1 MIESREVGD
10 MSSSIHSQKILKD
23 AKVFIFFED
32 QVFNYLYIGEVRRK
46 MASELKR
53 ICSRDEVILPNP
65 VNSMTLNVEQMTRLV
80 EFIQLQAMQERGG
93 FIDNPINKTLQYI
106 KICLEIALDKGKNL
120 FSVGYELTF
129 EIAIKDFFDQLRS
142 KYVNPS
148 IDSNYDK
155 NDSSQI
161 AVWCLDS
168 DGLQLDEK
176 SLNSGRSISVTPLQ
190 MFINYRKRKGL
201 LKNNKKLLKIKML
214 LKNIQLL
221 K

>member
-1 MIESREVGD
+1 

-32 QVFNYLYIGEVRRK
+32 RVFNYLYIGEVRRK

-65 VNSMTLNVEQMTRLV
+65 VNSMTLNVEHMTGLI

-129 EIAIKDFFDQLRS
+129 EIAIKDFL
-142 KYVNPS
+142 
-148 IDSNYDK
+148 
-155 NDSSQI
+155 
-161 AVWCLDS
+161 
-168 DGLQLDEK
+168 
-176 SLNSGRSISVTPLQ
+176 
-190 MFINYRKRKGL
+190 IN
-201 LKNNKKLLKIKML
+201 
-214 LKNIQLL
+214 
-221 K
+221 

>member
-1 MIESREVGD
+1 MIEWHEVGD
-10 MSSSIHSQKILKD
+10 MSSSIHSQKILKG

-53 ICSRDEVILPNP
+53 ICSRDEVLLPNP
-65 VNSMTLNVEQMTRLV
+65 ANSMTLNVGYMTGLI

-129 EIAIKDFFDQLRS
+129 EIAIKDFFDKLRS

-201 LKNNKKLLKIKML
+201 LKNNKKI
-214 LKNIQLL
+214 N
-221 K
+221 